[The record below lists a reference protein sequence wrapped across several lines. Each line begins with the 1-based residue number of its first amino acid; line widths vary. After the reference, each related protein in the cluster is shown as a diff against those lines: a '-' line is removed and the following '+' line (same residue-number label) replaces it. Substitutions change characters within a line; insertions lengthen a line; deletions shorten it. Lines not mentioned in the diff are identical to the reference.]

1 MHATLHCQ
9 RRWQHHGSTCY
20 HAPVEI
26 ALQPLLPCASR
37 QAACFLACV
46 LSSRHRA
53 CVRDCSPDGT
63 RPPIPAAALAPTHI
77 PSLSACPTAVERPRA
92 DGAALCSSS
101 CCPPRYRYR
110 LLERLPWPFLGARL
124 PFAWCAVSSSTR
136 LRWTGGKRV
145 QSGAGAGGRRSS
157 GGARWSSY
165 AGKACPGRS
174 SFTALTVSPCRRR
187 ASAASP
193 RCPRSCTSP

>member
-1 MHATLHCQ
+1 M
-9 RRWQHHGSTCY
+9 QHFIASGDGSTMAALAITPPSRSPCNHCCHVPARRQLASW
-20 HAPVEI
+20 HA
-26 ALQPLLPCASR
+26 CSR
-37 QAACFLACV
+37 HGTVLACATAPRTAPGH
-46 LSSRHRA
+46 L
-53 CVRDCSPDGT
+53 
-63 RPPIPAAALAPTHI
+63 IQAAALAPTHT